1 MMATKSKQTEGQTK
15 SSRSSADSHAPH
27 ANLDNRYGRIGI
39 SAVAAAV
46 RCKDDTSKQPKPA
59 KGSHAGH
66 YESD

>member
-1 MMATKSKQTEGQTK
+1 MMATKTKRTESQTK
-15 SSRSSADSHAPH
+15 NARSSADSHAPH

-46 RCKDDTSKQPKPA
+46 RCKGETRKPQAPA
-59 KGSHAGH
+59 KSNKSGH